1 MVWEN
6 RQHYAKF
13 LVLAGLLLTGVV
25 LIALPTPTQQNFQ
38 QYSAQVTLSELD
50 AFIGF
55 APPGYYADAHIV
67 TGNAVTV
74 KLVLVESSTV
84 LFSQSFQAGTFDIP
98 RTQVFAGGNIFLT
111 ITPSNGVFTQM
122 SVFARIFHEVATY
135 QYALIGIGVLGLAGL
150 VALAVLRPETGL
162 GRLVYKILPVIGRY

>member
-1 MVWEN
+1 MAWEN
-6 RQHYAKF
+6 RQQYAKF
-13 LVLAGLLLTGVV
+13 LVLAGLLLAGII
-25 LIALPTPTQQNFQ
+25 LIALPTPIVQNFQ
-38 QYSAQVTLSELD
+38 QYSAQVTQSELD
-50 AFIGF
+50 ASIGF

-74 KLVLVESSTV
+74 KLVLVESSTT

-98 RTQVFAGGNIFLT
+98 STQVTAGGNIFLT
-111 ITPSNGVFTQM
+111 ITPSSGIFTQM

-135 QYALIGIGVLGLAGL
+135 QYAWIGIGVLGVAGL
-150 VALAVLRPETGL
+150 FALAILRPETGL